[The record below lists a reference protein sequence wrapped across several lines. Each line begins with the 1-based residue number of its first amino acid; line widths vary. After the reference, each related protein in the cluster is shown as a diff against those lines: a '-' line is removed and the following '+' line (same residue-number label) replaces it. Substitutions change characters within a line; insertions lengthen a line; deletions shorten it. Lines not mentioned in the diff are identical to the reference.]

1 MTSITLPARD
11 LVEALRFALST
22 AGKTDTRYMINGV
35 CVDNLNG
42 RTIIVGTDGHR
53 MAAVH
58 LRDSVGSA
66 DNVQRVYARASVERA
81 IKMFPKPGV
90 NSIAVMSADQL
101 TIDGVSLPMELL
113 EGRYVDWRRVDRF
126 GQQGRV
132 PAALIGLNV
141 DFISEAGRAC
151 KRLANRKYGG
161 VKMHVGGAHDTLIF
175 EPNLV
180 AEDFPTIEKAYIQI
194 MPMRLA

>member
-11 LVEALRFALST
+11 LMEALRFTLSA
-22 AGKTDTRYMINGV
+22 AGKSDTRYMINGV
-35 CVDNLNG
+35 CVDSLNG

-66 DNVQRVYARASVERA
+66 DNIQRVYARASVERA
-81 IKMFPKPGV
+81 IKMFSKPGV
-90 NSIAVMSADQL
+90 NSIAVLSASTL
-101 TIDGVSLPMELL
+101 EIDGVSLPMELID
-113 EGRYVDWRRVDRF
+113 GRYVDWRRVDGF
-126 GQQGRV
+126 GKDRT
-132 PAALIGLNV
+132 PTALVGLNA
-141 DFISEAGRAC
+141 DYITEAGRAC

-161 VKMHVGGAHDTLIF
+161 LKMHIGEATDVIIF

-180 AEDFPTIEKAYIQI
+180 AEDFPSIEKAYIQI
-194 MPMRLA
+194 MPMKLA